1 MPQFQPSQ
9 FRTMIAFFG
18 GAFDPPHLGHR
29 EAIEGLL
36 RNPGVR
42 AVRVLPSATP
52 VLKTAQTSTEHRRAM
67 AELAFA
73 DLAEIDAREMRRSP
87 GTPSYTFD
95 TLTELRTELGSS
107 LAFVVGV
114 DQVEQFDRWSRFPEV
129 LGLANWIA
137 LEREPGGADRMEKA
151 LARLARL
158 GALESTPDPRVW
170 RPRLPGVQT
179 VIYRVPTP
187 AAAMSS
193 TEIRRDFARGSNLAE
208 ETRLAPGIRAYIR
221 KNGLYGVD
229 PIPDFAS

>member
-1 MPQFQPSQ
+1 MV
-9 FRTMIAFFG
+9 AYFG

-52 VLKTAQTSTEHRRAM
+52 VLKTAQTSAEHRLAM
-67 AELAFA
+67 TKLAFG
-73 DLAEIDAREMRRSP
+73 DMAEIDDREMRRPP

-95 TLTELRTELGSS
+95 TLTELRTELGPS
-107 LAFVVGV
+107 LAFVLGV
-114 DQVEQFDRWSRFPEV
+114 DQIEQFDRWSRFPDI

-137 LEREPGGADRMEKA
+137 LEREPEGADRMARA
-151 LARLARL
+151 LARLASL

-170 RPRLPGVQT
+170 RPRLPGAQT

-187 AAAMSS
+187 ARAASS
-193 TEIRRDFARGSNLAE
+193 TDLRRDFARGADLAL
-208 ETRLAPGIRAYIR
+208 ETRLVPEIRAYIR
-221 KNGLYGVD
+221 KNGLYGAD
-229 PIPDFAS
+229 PTPDFAS